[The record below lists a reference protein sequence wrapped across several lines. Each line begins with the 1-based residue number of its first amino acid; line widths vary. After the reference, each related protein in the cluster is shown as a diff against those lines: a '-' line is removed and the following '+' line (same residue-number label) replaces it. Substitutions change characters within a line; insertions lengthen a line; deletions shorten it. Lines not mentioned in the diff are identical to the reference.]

1 MYPVSDAFREAVV
14 GCAQQAVVRV
24 VAELDGSELGA
35 LPFTDGSVDC
45 DGTRDGALRSL
56 SLTVSPHPA
65 AFAWLATAGAEIV
78 AQRGL
83 ILPDGTQELV
93 PLGVFV
99 MDADLEESDDGT
111 ISVSAGD
118 RSRRISRAR
127 WVDPYVV
134 AAGTPVGEALADLLR
149 ACWPDC
155 PIGSTLQAAD
165 KATGA
170 RLAYLG
176 GADSDP
182 WKDARAVA
190 ASAGLDLY
198 FDGEGAAQVRDTP
211 DPESDPA
218 CWTYFAG
225 EEGVVL
231 RRSRKAI
238 LTQLYNGVVVTA
250 EGSGVAVPLRGEA
263 WDEDPNSPTYAYG
276 PMGRVPL
283 FYSSPLLTTQA
294 EVDSAAET
302 MLARVRRPI
311 EQTSFTLLPNPAHE
325 AFDVVEFV
333 DAGGVASRYML
344 DVVST
349 PLDSQGALTA
359 TARETVVIT

>member
-1 MYPVSDAFREAVV
+1 MYPVSDAFREAIVS
-14 GCAQQAVVRV
+14 CDQRAVVRV
-24 VAELDGSELGA
+24 VVELDGSELGV
-35 LPFTDGSVDC
+35 LPLTGGAVDC
-45 DGTRDGALRSL
+45 DGTRDGALRPCR
-56 SLTVSPHPA
+56 SPSRRIPTPSIGWRPPA
-65 AFAWLATAGAEIV
+65 PRSSSPAG
-78 AQRGL
+78 
-83 ILPDGTQELV
+83 ILPDGTEELV

-99 MDADLEESDDGT
+99 LDADLEESDDGT

-127 WVDPYVV
+127 WIDPYVV
-134 AAGTPVGEALADLLR
+134 AAGTPVGEAVADLLR

-155 PIGSTLQAAD
+155 PIGSTLAAAD
-165 KATGA
+165 KTTGA

-198 FDGEGAAQVRDTP
+198 FDGEGTAQVRDTP

-225 EEGVVL
+225 EDGVVL
-231 RRSRKAI
+231 RRTRKAI
-238 LTQLYNGVVVTA
+238 LTQQYNGVVVTA

-263 WDEDPNSPTYAYG
+263 WDDDPNSPTYAYG
-276 PMGRVPL
+276 PDGPRAALLLLAAAHHAGRGRL
-283 FYSSPLLTTQA
+283 GRADHAGARQA
-294 EVDSAAET
+294 PDRAGVVS
-302 MLARVRRPI
+302 
-311 EQTSFTLLPNPAHE
+311 LLPNPAHE

-333 DAGGVASRYML
+333 DADG
-344 DVVST
+344 VST
-349 PLDSQGALTA
+349 ASCSTSCRCRSTPRARSQPR
-359 TARETVVIT
+359 REKRW